1 MATVRDLVRL
11 AVRAAEEKKA
21 TDVKAI
27 DIRGL
32 SAVTDYMIIAT
43 GSSDTNVRAIAEG
56 VREKLLERG
65 ERPFSVEGLREGSW
79 VLLDY
84 VDFVVHVFHYEKRLY
99 FGLEELWADARPVPV
114 ADVAARKTAARSGT
128 KTAVKPA
135 ARIAAQDA
143 LPPVRR
149 TAQKPAETKRA
160 APKTATSAKK
170 TPAAAKSAVPKRT
183 ATIKKAATAKSAV
196 ASRKATGPAKPAVPK
211 PRRATGSASTSV
223 MKPKKSPVPKRKTK
237 G

>member
-1 MATVRDLVRL
+1 MATVRDLVRV

-21 TDVKAI
+21 KDVKAI

-56 VREKLLERG
+56 VREKLLEKG
-65 ERPFSVEGLREGSW
+65 ERPFSMEGLQEGTW

-99 FGLEELWADARPVPV
+99 FGLEELWADAKPVPV
-114 ADVAARKTAARSGT
+114 AAVAARKSASGT

-135 ARIAAQDA
+135 ARIAAKDA

-149 TAQKPAETKRA
+149 TALKPTGKKSDVPKKA
-160 APKTATSAKK
+160 APKK
-170 TPAAAKSAVPKRT
+170 AAAS
-183 ATIKKAATAKSAV
+183 KSAV
-196 ASRKATGPAKPAVPK
+196 APKKTGRATRSSVPK
-211 PRRATGSASTSV
+211 P
-223 MKPKKSPVPKRKTK
+223 KKTLAPKRKTK

>member
-21 TDVKAI
+21 KDVKAI

-56 VREKLLERG
+56 VREQLLVKG
-65 ERPFSVEGLREGSW
+65 ERPFSVEGLQEGSW

-99 FGLEELWADARPVPV
+99 FGLEELWADAKPVPV
-114 ADVAARKTAARSGT
+114 AEVAARKAAGRTGAQP
-128 KTAVKPA
+128 AVKPA
-135 ARIAAQDA
+135 ARVAAKDA

-149 TAQKPAETKRA
+149 TALKPTGKASAVPKKA
-160 APKTATSAKK
+160 APKKTAAPKK
-170 TPAAAKSAVPKRT
+170 AAPKKAAAKSAAAPRKTTASAVPKPKKTVVPKRT
-183 ATIKKAATAKSAV
+183 SKS
-196 ASRKATGPAKPAVPK
+196 
-211 PRRATGSASTSV
+211 
-223 MKPKKSPVPKRKTK
+223 
-237 G
+237 

>member
-1 MATVRDLVRL
+1 MATVRDLVRV
-11 AVRAAEEKKA
+11 AVRGAEEKKA
-21 TDVKAI
+21 KDVKAI

-56 VREKLLERG
+56 VREKLLEKG
-65 ERPFSVEGLREGSW
+65 ERPFSVEGLQEGSW

-99 FGLEELWADARPVPV
+99 FGLEELWADAKPVPI
-114 ADVAARKTAARSGT
+114 ADTAARKAAARAGT
-128 KTAVKPA
+128 KTAMKPTARSA
-135 ARIAAQDA
+135 AKEA

-149 TAQKPAETKRA
+149 TALKPTGK
-160 APKTATSAKK
+160 
-170 TPAAAKSAVPKRT
+170 KSAVPKK
-183 ATIKKAATAKSAV
+183 ATPGKATVPKKAAVAKKAGAV
-196 ASRKATGPAKPAVPK
+196 PRAAAPKKATGPARSSVPK
-211 PRRATGSASTSV
+211 PKKAT
-223 MKPKKSPVPKRKTK
+223 VPKRKTK

>member
-21 TDVKAI
+21 KDVKAI

-65 ERPFSVEGLREGSW
+65 ERPFSVEGLQEGSW

-84 VDFVVHVFHYEKRLY
+84 VDFVVHVFHYEKRVY
-99 FGLEELWADARPVPV
+99 FGLEELWADARLVPI
-114 ADVAARKTAARSGT
+114 ADTAAHKTAARSGL

-135 ARIAAQDA
+135 ARIAAKEA
-143 LPPVRR
+143 LPQVPR
-149 TAQKPAETKRA
+149 TALKPMGK
-160 APKTATSAKK
+160 
-170 TPAAAKSAVPKRT
+170 KSAVPKK
-183 ATIKKAATAKSAV
+183 AGLKKAAAPKKSAV
-196 ASRKATGPAKPAVPK
+196 PKKTAGAKRAVAAKKTTAPG
-211 PRRATGSASTSV
+211 RSSAP
-223 MKPKKSPVPKRKTK
+223 KPKKTAVPKRKMK

>member
-1 MATVRDLVRL
+1 MATVRDLVRV

-21 TDVKAI
+21 KDVKAI

-65 ERPFSVEGLREGSW
+65 ERPFSVEGLQEGSW

-84 VDFVVHVFHYEKRLY
+84 VDFVVHVFHYEKRVY
-99 FGLEELWADARPVPV
+99 FGLEELWADARPVPI
-114 ADVAARKTAARSGT
+114 ADTAAHKTAARSGL

-135 ARIAAQDA
+135 ARIAAKEA
-143 LPPVRR
+143 LPQVPR
-149 TAQKPAETKRA
+149 TALKPTGK
-160 APKTATSAKK
+160 
-170 TPAAAKSAVPKRT
+170 KSAVPKR
-183 ATIKKAATAKSAV
+183 AGLKKAAAPKK
-196 ASRKATGPAKPAVPK
+196 RAVPK
-211 PRRATGSASTSV
+211 KTAGATRTVAAKKTTAPGGSSAP
-223 MKPKKSPVPKRKTK
+223 KPKKTAVPKRKMK

>member
-1 MATVRDLVRL
+1 MATVRDLVRV

-21 TDVKAI
+21 KDVKAI

-32 SAVTDYMIIAT
+32 SSVTDYMIIAT

-56 VREKLLERG
+56 VREKLLEKN
-65 ERPFSVEGLREGSW
+65 ERPFSMEGLQEGSW

-99 FGLEELWADARPVPV
+99 YGLEELWADARAVPV
-114 ADVAARKTAARSGT
+114 ADIAARKRAGSSGT
-128 KTAVKPA
+128 KTAVRPA
-135 ARIAAQDA
+135 ARTAARDA

-149 TAQKPAETKRA
+149 TALKPTGK
-160 APKTATSAKK
+160 
-170 TPAAAKSAVPKRT
+170 KSAVPKK
-183 ATIKKAATAKSAV
+183 AAAPAKSSVPKPKKAA
-196 ASRKATGPAKPAVPK
+196 
-211 PRRATGSASTSV
+211 
-223 MKPKKSPVPKRKTK
+223 VPKRKPK